1 MNGRGPI
8 LLAPMRACKLTESWN
23 DGNCWLGVGN
33 HRAACA
39 VHGDSTGLTLL
50 VKSWW
55 RMEDKIED
63 TNTNFDRK
71 IENLRT
77 ENQKAHSEIRTNIDG
92 LENVLIANKINSQQ
106 RPDA

>member
-1 MNGRGPI
+1 MEI
-8 LLAPMRACKLTESWN
+8 TAVWASAIIALLALFT
-23 DGNCWLGVGN
+23 GIVG
-33 HRAACA
+33 
-39 VHGDSTGLTLL
+39 TGLTLL

-92 LENVLIANKINSQQ
+92 LKNVLIANKTNSQQ

>member
-1 MNGRGPI
+1 MEITAGWASAI
-8 LLAPMRACKLTESWN
+8 IALLALFT
-23 DGNCWLGVGN
+23 GIVG
-33 HRAACA
+33 
-39 VHGDSTGLTLL
+39 TGLTLL

-55 RMEDKIED
+55 RMEDKIEDTNANFDRKIED

-92 LENVLIANKINSQQ
+92 LKNVLIANKINSQQ